1 MTSMKERISNV
12 IAWIGFVSILALGS
26 AYSVNFWYESLEKPK
41 LLFSTSCEVFDTA
54 EWVLENPE
62 ASAVAK
68 EHISEA
74 RLRRCKSNSKAI
86 AMWSYEG
93 DFVVVT
99 GFMFQVG
106 SLMDVDHLFDGFT
119 YVDTDNLVYGLG
131 PIAIPIGLTSIIL
144 NYILFGSA
152 RLLPWRKAVIN
163 EEAS

>member
-1 MTSMKERISNV
+1 MTTMKERISNV
-12 IAWIGFVSILALGS
+12 IAWVGFVSLLMVVCS
-26 AYSVNFWYESLEKPK
+26 ASVHFWYESQEKPE
-41 LLFSTSCEVFDTA
+41 LLFSTSCEEFDTL
-54 EWVLENPE
+54 EWILENPK

-74 RLRRCKSNSKAI
+74 RLRRCISNSKAI

-99 GFMFQVG
+99 GFMFQVS

-119 YVDTDNLVYGLG
+119 YVDTGDLVDGLV

-144 NYILFGSA
+144 NYIFFGSA
-152 RLLPWRKAVIN
+152 RLLPWREMVIN
-163 EEAS
+163 EDAS